1 MAYRERI
8 NPRTGKK
15 EYKVRYYFMKQGK
28 KRDSETAWFSSLDK
42 AEKEAKKQKE
52 QKEKEDRDI
61 FLQRR
66 DKKIVTAYEEFKKY
80 LGVLAERE
88 ESNTDIKE
96 YRMAKAIYKN
106 HFPIEVQNVKI
117 KDITGNTFKIWLEYM
132 NKKERLGGE
141 YIRLCRQNLIKFN
154 MWLNQ
159 NGYYLDG

>member
-88 ESNTDIKE
+88 ESNTDIK
-96 YRMAKAIYKN
+96 
-106 HFPIEVQNVKI
+106 
-117 KDITGNTFKIWLEYM
+117 D
-132 NKKERLGGE
+132 
-141 YIRLCRQNLIKFN
+141 
-154 MWLNQ
+154 
-159 NGYYLDG
+159 